1 LQRHPISDARGDAD
15 GAAWKNQRVLFLH
28 RAERADHLTEA
39 LGTLLASPL
48 PDPLADEI
56 VAVPTRGMERWL
68 TQRLSGQLGTGAGRG
83 DGICAGVKFP
93 FPQRLLGDVVAV
105 ASGVDPAEDPWLPDR
120 AAWPLLEVIS
130 GALGESWLATLA
142 RYLGHD
148 DARTDPVRADRRLGV
163 VRHLAELFHRY
174 ALHRPS
180 MIEAWAQN
188 RDLDALGGP
197 LPAGVAWQAEL
208 WRRLRV
214 RIDLP
219 GPAERRRRAGERLQA
234 EPQIVDL
241 PERVAL
247 FGLTR
252 LPAGH
257 LEVLRALAHGRDVH
271 LFLLHPSAGLWD
283 AIAADLGG
291 RRPPARRSEDPT
303 AAVASHPL
311 LASWGRDARELQ
323 LVLAGAGDNDSG
335 PTSVSDQHHR
345 SGPTAPGLLGRLQQ
359 GIRADRPVPGPP
371 LPGQADRRARLNAG
385 DHSVQIHSCHGRAR
399 QVEVIRDAVLHAL
412 AEDPT
417 LEPRDVIV
425 MCPDVESFAP
435 LIEAAFG
442 AGEPADRLDGGAP
455 TGTGGTGGDPAA
467 GRPRVDL
474 RVRLADRSLRQ
485 TNPVLGVVT
494 ELLDLAQ
501 QRLTASQVLD
511 LADREPVRRR
521 FRLDDDDLT
530 RLQDWVVQSGIR
542 WGLDAAARAPYKLQ
556 SIPNGTWEA
565 GLERLLLGVT
575 MTEDGHR
582 LYENVLPLDDV
593 DSQSIDLAGR
603 LAELIARLGGALDG
617 LGRTQSLTRWSEAI
631 AAAADTLV
639 STAPRERWQRAELQR
654 ILADL
659 VSEAGAGAEVELAPA
674 EVRSL
679 LSGRLEG
686 RPTRANFRTG
696 HLTVCTLMPMRSVP
710 HRVVCLL
717 GLDDG
722 AFPRK
727 APRDGDDLMLD
738 APQVGERDPRSED
751 RQLLLDALLAATE
764 RLIITY
770 TGNDERTN
778 TARPPAVPVGE
789 LLDAVDATVRLDST
803 PERAPRPARE
813 QVLIRHPLQPFD
825 PRNFTP
831 GQLGCATAW
840 SFDPVTLAGARALTG
855 ARSGPAPFLS
865 AALPARPGPIIELEE
880 LVRFVEHPVR
890 AFLRQRLGISLRGG
904 ADEIA
909 DGLPV
914 ELDGLGR
921 WGVGQRLL
929 EARLDGVDGRDAALA
944 EIARGLLPPIALG
957 APVIHGV
964 FPIVEAIVD
973 AAEAIAPGGGA
984 GEPVD
989 VRVDLPDGRRL
1000 SGTVAGLAG
1009 DVLLITTY
1017 SRVAA
1022 KHRLAAWVRLLALL
1036 AAHPDRELTA
1046 ATVGRGQSR
1055 DDVRTAVV
1063 GLAGENPQ
1071 ARRDL
1076 AVTELAALI
1085 DLRDRGL
1092 REPLPLFC
1100 QTSAAYAEAAN
1111 ASQDA
1116 ELAGRRAWESEWNFD
1131 HEDRELEHQ
1140 LVFGGELPFARL
1152 LELAPQ
1158 TGEDGPGW
1166 QRDEPTRFG
1175 RLARRLWDGL
1185 LACEQVSA
1193 R

>member
-1 LQRHPISDARGDAD
+1 MLVI
-15 GAAWKNQRVLFLH
+15 H
-28 RAERADHLTEA
+28 RAERADCLAEA
-39 LGTLLASPL
+39 LGTLLAAPL
-48 PDPLADEI
+48 PDPFADEI

-68 TQRLSGQLGTGAGRG
+68 TQRLSGALGAGAGRA
-83 DGICAGVKFP
+83 DGICAGVRFP
-93 FPQRLLGDVVAV
+93 FPQRLLGDVVAS
-105 ASGVDPAEDPWLPDR
+105 ASGIDPDGDPWLPDR

-130 GALGESWLATLA
+130 EALPEPWLSTLA
-142 RYLGHD
+142 RYLGRED
-148 DARTDPVRADRRLGV
+148 GQTDPVRADRRLGAA
-163 VRHLAELFHRY
+163 RHLAELFHRY

-180 MIEAWAQN
+180 MIEAWRQN
-188 RDLDALGGP
+188 RDEDALGAP
-197 LPAGVAWQAEL
+197 LPVGAVWQAEL
-208 WRRLRV
+208 WRRLRA

-241 PERVAL
+241 PNRMAL

-257 LEVLRALAHGRDVH
+257 LEVLRALALGRDVH

-283 AIAADLGG
+283 AIAADLGP
-291 RRPPARRSEDPT
+291 RRPPARRSQDRT
-303 AAVASHPL
+303 AAAAAHPL

-323 LVLAGAGDNDSG
+323 LVLAGAG
-335 PTSVSDQHHR
+335 SDDGNADGEPVAAGDEHHR
-345 SGPTAPGLLGRLQQ
+345 SGPTAPGLLGRLQD
-359 GIRADRPVPGPP
+359 GIRADRPVPGSP
-371 LPGQADRRARLNAG
+371 LPGRPDRRARLDAG

-412 AEDPT
+412 AQDDV

-435 LIEAAFG
+435 LIEAVFG
-442 AGEPADRLDGGAP
+442 AGEPADRGYGTDSDGAGRA
-455 TGTGGTGGDPAA
+455 GGDLGPGEA
-467 GRPRVDL
+467 RVDL

-485 TNPVLGVVT
+485 TNPILGVVT
-494 ELLDLAQ
+494 ELLDLAH

-530 RLQDWVVQSGIR
+530 RLQDWVVQAGIR

-556 SIPNGTWEA
+556 GIPNGTWDA

-575 MTEDGHR
+575 MTEDGNR

-603 LAELIARLGGALDG
+603 LAELIARLRTGLEALSC
-617 LGRTQSLTRWSEAI
+617 TQPLSRWSEAI
-631 AAAADTLV
+631 AAAADTLT
-639 STAPRERWQRAELQR
+639 SSAPRERWQRAELQR
-654 ILADL
+654 ILDEL
-659 VSEAGAGAEVELAPA
+659 VFEAGDGAEVELAPA

-679 LSGRLEG
+679 LAARLQG

-789 LLDAVDATVRLDST
+789 LLDAIDATVRLDPT
-803 PERAPRPARE
+803 PERPLRAARE

-831 GQLGCATAW
+831 GELGCATAW
-840 SFDPVTLAGARALTG
+840 SFDPVTLAGARALAG
-855 ARSGPAPFLS
+855 SRSGPTPFLF
-865 AALPARPGPIIELEE
+865 APLPARPAAVIELED
-880 LVRFVEHPVR
+880 LVRFVEHPVK

-944 EIARGLLPPIALG
+944 EIARGLLPPVALG
-957 APVIHGV
+957 APVIRGV

-973 AAEAIAPGGGA
+973 AVELIAPGGGA

-1000 SGTVAGLAG
+1000 SGTVAGVAG

-1036 AAHPDRELTA
+1036 AAHPDRKLTA
-1046 ATVGRGQSR
+1046 ATVGRGQKR

-1063 GLAGENPQ
+1063 GLIGDTAQ
-1071 ARRDL
+1071 QRRAL
-1076 AVTELAALI
+1076 AMTQLAALI

-1100 QTSAAYAEAAN
+1100 QTSAAYAQAAHGG
-1111 ASQDA
+1111 QDA

-1140 LVFGGELPFARL
+1140 LVLGGELPFTRL
-1152 LELAPQ
+1152 LQLAPQ
-1158 TGEDGPGW
+1158 AGEDGPDW
-1166 QRDEPTRFG
+1166 RHDELTRFG